1 MAIAHGYNNI
11 PRHVPATVTQGREL
25 PMNQFTE
32 LLRGECAMAGFTE
45 ILTWALVSKQ
55 ENFDNMRRWAAGSS
69 TRTRTRTRT
78 SS

>member
-11 PRHVPATVTQGREL
+11 PRHLPATVTQGREL

-55 ENFDNMRRWAAGSS
+55 ENFDNMRRWGTQAAAAAAAAAN
-69 TRTRTRTRT
+69 TRW
-78 SS
+78 